1 MSDTELDSLLG
12 DESGSPKVNQSTP
25 FSSPAA
31 HWMRWMYT
39 PTDKLSQKLDR
50 YQKALT
56 HPGVLHTILKNKIL
70 QQVKDMQVVL
80 QAKKDG
86 ISEAAYDEKIQTW
99 RHEPTETLRK
109 ELQKLEATLQD
120 RADTDKVESLL
131 NMLVLS
137 EIIKKKA
144 SKTSKELPRQRKTRK
159 WGIVGVMSG
168 VAKFLVLAAIVIALG
183 ALGFHALEQKRQ
195 APPLDQAAPKNVVLL
210 VADGMGPGYL
220 TLAREALGL
229 PGISRSLS
237 LDRHVKGVVRS
248 RSLDSAVTDCA
259 ASATALATGCT
270 TKNGWL
276 GMRPWYARN
285 GGTLESIPWD
295 EEEPEWENALS
306 WKEMAQR
313 ETLHSLLEH
322 AESQDK
328 WTGMVSTARVTD
340 ETLAAFFTHESEGIS
355 ENEVAEAQ
363 LNLGLEVLLGGGHRH
378 FVSKDKGGERGDGRD
393 LLRHARVKGYQVV
406 ETSAELE
413 RAHTTPLL
421 GLFNASHLSYA
432 IDRRGMSSTI
442 WERPRSE
449 SAPATEEPTLAEMVR
464 KAVQVLKGAPEGF
477 VLVVEAGRVEHAGR
491 SHDAAAAL
499 AEVLEFD
506 EAFEAVLAL
515 TAAAGD
521 TLVVATSDHDCG
533 GLTVGCSE
541 SKALNAAR
549 VISMRAS
556 IAHMSMEVS
565 RDELSAAEM
574 MRRIGWVHEE
584 EQVRNLQTHH
594 AALVQDEG
602 SEEAQRGLGR
612 ALSEAQGV
620 GFTSSGRTASDVL
633 LHASGP
639 GAEAFSGGLH
649 ISRVGEILRGF
660 VVTPAQEPPVQ
671 ETPVQE

>member
-363 LNLGLEVLLGGGHRH
+363 LNLGV
-378 FVSKDKGGERGDGRD
+378 
-393 LLRHARVKGYQVV
+393 
-406 ETSAELE
+406 